1 MHTARGVVLTKVRM
15 RQQAF
20 RDDHKRQLIAWALGE
35 QSRGVSPVIV
45 ARINLGRQ
53 LLSPADPS
61 ISLLGFRHR
70 G

>member
-1 MHTARGVVLTKVRM
+1 MHTARGVVLKKMRM

-45 ARINLGRQ
+45 VRINLGRQ
-53 LLSPADPS
+53 LYLQLTPVSAS
-61 ISLLGFRHR
+61 
-70 G
+70 